1 MKASEVIPVFLKDKT
16 LIASLGLIEGLHIS
30 MSSLSLPLSLP
41 LPFLSPLSLFFLL
54 MKEVWTIKL
63 KNKNKKD
70 SCPYRA
76 LDLIP

>member
-41 LPFLSPLSLFFLL
+41 LPFLSPLSFFF
-54 MKEVWTIKL
+54 
-63 KNKNKKD
+63 
-70 SCPYRA
+70 
-76 LDLIP
+76 